1 MMKSI
6 IHTKFLFSSVI
17 DYIPQHYYILKDS
30 LINESWEGV
39 EAAETAA
46 AAPEAA
52 TVQVAW
58 L

>member
-1 MMKSI
+1 MK
-6 IHTKFLFSSVI
+6 TV
-17 DYIPQHYYILKDS
+17 QHFYILKRHRIFTS
-30 LINESWEGV
+30 SQENLINESWIGV